1 MKVAAIGDKIFVSA
15 FTLIGAKG
23 FSVERDEDALHLIN
37 KLIEKGGYSM
47 IIVPERYV
55 DLTKKLRYKIVAEGK
70 ITPLFAF
77 VPEKGIKKRVQ
88 ELKNLISSAIG
99 VKLEL

>member
-1 MKVAAIGDKIFVSA
+1 MRIAAVGDKIFASA
-15 FTLIGAKG
+15 FALIGVKG
-23 FSVERDEDALHLIN
+23 FSVERDEDALQLIN
-37 KLIEKGGYSM
+37 KLIEEGEYSM

-55 DLTKKLRYKIVAEGK
+55 EITEKLRHKIISEGK

-77 VPEKGIKKRVQ
+77 VPEKGVKKRVQ
-88 ELKNLISSAIG
+88 ELKSLISSAIG